1 MQTVRD
7 KKIFITSTRTLVYC
21 VSQKPPA
28 ALKSETIITTRS
40 VRTGNCAIATTQGW
54 IRTEGN
60 SKAYYVSGPSN
71 NGKLLANQ
79 VAKIGK
85 LYYGFNKY
93 GQRWAAEGRRR
104 LGTKVYYVT
113 SGGFLRANKWQ
124 EIKIGGVTRSY
135 YFNSQGEMTGL
146 CKRVVNNKT
155 LYYQVD
161 ATKSNYPLQS
171 VGWHKD
177 YLNRQYYVTSIY
189 RLAIGFKKIDGN
201 IYYFNTNNGM
211 LVTKRWIISN
221 RKAYYATKTG
231 AIQTGWYRLNSKQY
245 YADSTGARVTGLQT
259 INSKTYYFNAA
270 GVVQTGWKTLNGKR
284 YYFAPNFSGTSYGM
298 ARTGWFN
305 LNNNIYYANAD
316 GSLVTGWVLY
326 NNNRYYLD
334 PNNGGAAIRGKT
346 VSIGG
351 VTYTFDSEGRQTNW
365 VPDGA
370 YSIKVDRQRNMVAIY
385 KGSYL
390 VKVFLCSTGLNNAT
404 PTGTFRLLDK
414 LSIHELNGP
423 TWGYYCSHITS
434 DILFHSLPG
443 NAPSHYA
450 FPAHKY
456 NLLGQQASQGC
467 IRLRMGDAYWLYK
480 NVPTGTTVTVGDY
493 IIPSSV
499 TKPTYQTIPEN
510 LTVDPTDPTDATNR
524 RYAPDYTG

>member
-1 MQTVRD
+1 M
-7 KKIFITSTRTLVYC
+7 
-21 VSQKPPA
+21 
-28 ALKSETIITTRS
+28 
-40 VRTGNCAIATTQGW
+40 
-54 IRTEGN
+54 
-60 SKAYYVSGPSN
+60 
-71 NGKLLANQ
+71 
-79 VAKIGK
+79 
-85 LYYGFNKY
+85 
-93 GQRWAAEGRRR
+93 
-104 LGTKVYYVT
+104 
-113 SGGFLRANKWQ
+113 
-124 EIKIGGVTRSY
+124 
-135 YFNSQGEMTGL
+135 
-146 CKRVVNNKT
+146 
-155 LYYQVD
+155 
-161 ATKSNYPLQS
+161 
-171 VGWHKD
+171 
-177 YLNRQYYVTSIY
+177 
-189 RLAIGFKKIDGN
+189 
-201 IYYFNTNNGM
+201 
-211 LVTKRWIISN
+211 
-221 RKAYYATKTG
+221 
-231 AIQTGWYRLNSKQY
+231 
-245 YADSTGARVTGLQT
+245 
-259 INSKTYYFNAA
+259 
-270 GVVQTGWKTLNGKR
+270 VQTGWKTLNGKR